1 MYFHEQFINPL
12 SNSNGHFGLLSPP
25 PSSPPL
31 AWGYQMLYST
41 VHGRMYTQLNSM
53 IDGIA
58 GIQYIHTNYLPA
70 TDHGWLP
77 MVAATRPENHF
88 Y

>member
-1 MYFHEQFINPL
+1 
-12 SNSNGHFGLLSPP
+12 
-25 PSSPPL
+25 
-31 AWGYQMLYST
+31 
-41 VHGRMYTQLNSM
+41 M
-53 IDGIA
+53 IDGRA

-77 MVAATRPENHF
+77 MVAATRPDNHF